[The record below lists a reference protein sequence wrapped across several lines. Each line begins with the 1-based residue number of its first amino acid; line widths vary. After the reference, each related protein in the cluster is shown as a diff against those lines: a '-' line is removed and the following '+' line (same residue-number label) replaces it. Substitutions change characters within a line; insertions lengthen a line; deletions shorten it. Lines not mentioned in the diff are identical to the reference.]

1 MHFQTQ
7 QRFVEKIVEN
17 GHVLK
22 DLDYATFTNGNQFVV
37 QGYNG
42 NRPFLLTNV
51 PQQPQPQQQQ
61 PQQQQ
66 KKKTRLLRR
75 PSKGFKRKSKT
86 TTRTQKKKK

>member
-7 QRFVEKIVEN
+7 QRFVEKVVEN

-22 DLDYATFTNGNQFVV
+22 DLDYTTFTNGNQFVV

-51 PQQPQPQQQQ
+51 HA
-61 PQQQQ
+61 
-66 KKKTRLLRR
+66 KKKKPNTRRR
-75 PSKGFKRKSKT
+75 RSKGFKRKSNT
-86 TTRTQKKKK
+86 TTRTQKKPQK

>member
-7 QRFVEKIVEN
+7 QRFVEKVVEN

-22 DLDYATFTNGNQFVV
+22 DLDYTTFTNGNQFVV

-51 PQQPQPQQQQ
+51 PA
-61 PQQQQ
+61 
-66 KKKTRLLRR
+66 KKKKPNTRRR
-75 PSKGFKRKSKT
+75 RNKGFKRKSNT
-86 TTRTQKKKK
+86 TTRTQKKPQK